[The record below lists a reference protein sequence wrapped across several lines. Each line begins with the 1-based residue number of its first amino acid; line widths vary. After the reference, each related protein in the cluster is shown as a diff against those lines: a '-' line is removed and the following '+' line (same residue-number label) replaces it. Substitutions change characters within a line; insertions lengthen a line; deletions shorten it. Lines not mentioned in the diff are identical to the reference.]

1 MIPELTA
8 EGYLPLG
15 RYRAT
20 ESEIESRFVT
30 GIPTPRRAEVWS
42 HWLQATSHLRAL
54 VPVCAAWLG
63 GSFLSEKPE
72 PDDVDVLY
80 VIGSR
85 ELLTARFRD
94 ANAANVL
101 AAFSNAKQVRETT
114 GLRVDTYIYSWN
126 RNTAAD
132 LPRLSHGESY
142 MQRGYWDE
150 LWSRRLNGPKGSRS
164 DADAVPSRGFLEV
177 VLDGYNA

>member
-8 EGYLPLG
+8 DGFLPLG

-20 ESEIESRFVT
+20 EGEIEDRFVT

-63 GSFLSEKPE
+63 GSFLSQKPE

-85 ELLTARFRD
+85 ELLAARFGNP
-94 ANAANVL
+94 AAANVL
-101 AAFSNAKQVRETT
+101 AAFSTARQVRAMS
-114 GLRVDTYIYSWN
+114 GLRVDTFIHSWT
-126 RNTAAD
+126 RNSSTD
-132 LPRLSHGESY
+132 LPRLTHGESY
-142 MQRGYWDE
+142 MGRGYWDE